1 MPQPTCTRSA
11 GLTPACPLRTSSSAA
26 ISTPVLRRRVT
37 RRISLS
43 ASVLACPGP
52 HRPAGERHGQGRRM
66 TGAGQDGLHPGQPCS
81 RGVQHDYRTKV
92 YGGHLCREVISAVGR
107 AGSRGQLL
115 ATACRRRPVGAAPTV
130 HPDARVGAGAGP
142 WTLHVHAWLTLLNQR
157 REVLYERRR
166 SSTCRGS

>member
-1 MPQPTCTRSA
+1 MPRPTCTRSA
-11 GLTPACPLRTSSSAA
+11 GLTPAWPLRTSSSAA
-26 ISTPVLRRRVT
+26 TLTPVPRRRAT

-52 HRPAGERHGQGRRM
+52 HRPAGERHGQGRRV
-66 TGAGQDGLHPGQPCS
+66 TEAGQGGLHPGQLCS
-81 RGVQHDYRTKV
+81 RGVQHDYRTKA

-115 ATACRRRPVGAAPTV
+115 AIAFRRKPVGAAPTV
-130 HPDARVGAGAGP
+130 YPDARVGAGAGP
-142 WTLHVHAWLTLLNQR
+142 RPLHVHAWLTLLNQR

-166 SSTCRGS
+166 DATCRDA